1 DLARNQHGD
10 IHLALSGPA
19 AQLLFQ
25 EAGLDS
31 SQFRHRMMSRYA
43 TRTGRPSSR
52 EGGLSPSMTTAQRW
66 AEEIRVNAGPA
77 FENRLSEMENHVIR
91 RLLPAARE
99 TARLQAEEV
108 ARQRKEAEEKAK
120 AEREAQE
127 KAEAEEK
134 ARLEAEAALA
144 EQQRQEAEAKPPE
157 PEENATMVEQ
167 ESIPSSSNQD
177 TAGSEPLPST
187 GDPTTAE
194 ASSSQRPRVT
204 VMYQGESVDIT
215 DADID
220 PEFLNAVPEEI
231 RDEIIG
237 NFVRE
242 QRQTRPPRASEA
254 EMDMEFLNALPAEL
268 REDVLRGQTYA
279 RMAEAVDMDA
289 ASVLATLPEELRQTV
304 LLEQLDQDHAFL
316 ETMPSSILAEA
327 NALRAQR
334 DSRRPLPGISVVN
347 QTIPPP
353 ATRKIQYR
361 ETAQLL
367 DKSGLVHLVRLLFFL
382 DQNRRASLQQVL
394 VNLSENNRSRIDLL
408 SILLTLLNSNKIDL
422 NAVDRSFS
430 QLSVRGVKSNS
441 KGKQRDDSI
450 TAGTLGDKPPEEH
463 VVIQRTLDTLS
474 AVVQANE
481 SASMFF
487 LTEQDHA
494 QGLQRSVSKKGKG
507 KERPVAGPHYPFV
520 QLLSLLERPNLVQ
533 QAHSLDAISGLLCTI
548 TKPLA
553 VLREPPRSDDHSP
566 KTIVPT
572 IQDPSRPHAT
582 AEATSSPTRA
592 EGEVNTLQTP
602 NEPVQLSEE
611 VKSSEP
617 TPPTREDIL
626 RSKPPQF
633 PEHSLRLVVNLLT
646 MGECSS
652 RCFQNTQTLVFNLS
666 SLPYARDVIT
676 QELKTKAEEF
686 GHIIQNELDVLLR
699 AVHHLKKGEELPSG
713 ITTKFSL
720 PTSNQAKLLR
730 ILKILEN

>member
-1 DLARNQHGD
+1 VLISDSKSILDLGILGETRLAQELPPLDAVIPFDPIPDEFGRAGHRRAFRTPHIIRTSMLHEMLGGPTVQMIQDLARNQHGD
-10 IHLALSGPA
+10 IHLALTGPA

-43 TRTGRPSSR
+43 SRTGRPSTR

-99 TARLQAEEV
+99 TARIQAEE
-108 ARQRKEAEEKAK
+108 AEKRQKEAEEKER

-127 KAEAEEK
+127 KAEAEER
-134 ARLEAEAALA
+134 ARLEAEVALA
-144 EQQRQEAEAKPPE
+144 EQQRQEEAAAAAAPAAGPE
-157 PEENATMVEQ
+157 PEENVTMAEQ
-167 ESIPSSSNQD
+167 DIVPGSSNQGVE
-177 TAGSEPLPST
+177 GSEQPHSAE
-187 GDPTTAE
+187 DAVTAE

-220 PEFLNAVPEEI
+220 PEFLNAVPEDI

-242 QRQTRPPRASEA
+242 QQRQTRPPRPAEA
-254 EMDMEFLNALPAEL
+254 EMDMEFLNALPADL
-268 REDVLRGQTYA
+268 RDDVLRGQSYA

-304 LLEQLDQDHAFL
+304 LLEQLDQDHTFL

-334 DSRRPLPGISVVN
+334 DSRRSLPSVSAGN

-353 ATRKIQYR
+353 VTRKVQHR

-382 DQNRRASLQQVL
+382 DQNRRTSLQQVL

-408 SILLTLLNSNKIDL
+408 SVLLTLLNSNKIDL
-422 NAVDRSFS
+422 HAVDRSFS
-430 QLSVRGVKSNS
+430 QLSVRGVKPSS
-441 KGKQRDDSI
+441 KGKQREDSI

-463 VVIQRTLDTLS
+463 VVIQRALDTLS

-494 QGLQRSVSKKGKG
+494 QGLQRSSSKKGKG
-507 KERPVAGPHYPFV
+507 KERPTNGPHYPFV
-520 QLLSLLERPNLVQ
+520 QLLSLLERPSLVQ
-533 QAHSLDAISGLLCTI
+533 QAHSLDAISGLLCTV
-548 TKPLA
+548 TKPLTA
-553 VLREPPRSDDHSP
+553 LRESPQPDEHSP
-566 KTIVPT
+566 KTVVPT
-572 IQDPSRPHAT
+572 IQDPSQPHAT
-582 AEATSSPTRA
+582 NDVPSPPTRA
-592 EGEVNTLQTP
+592 EGDGNISQAP
-602 NEPVQLSEE
+602 NERGQSYVS
-611 VKSSEP
+611 
-617 TPPTREDIL
+617 
-626 RSKPPQF
+626 
-633 PEHSLRLVVNLLT
+633 
-646 MGECSS
+646 
-652 RCFQNTQTLVFNLS
+652 
-666 SLPYARDVIT
+666 
-676 QELKTKAEEF
+676 
-686 GHIIQNELDVLLR
+686 
-699 AVHHLKKGEELPSG
+699 
-713 ITTKFSL
+713 
-720 PTSNQAKLLR
+720 
-730 ILKILEN
+730 